1 MNIALSTD
9 MNLIFGVVHAE
20 DDIVFK
26 DDEESASS
34 QVDTDYLWVGME
46 WLPSKTARGRLTLSW
61 LDFEREKIQGSFE
74 MEDEDEDK
82 GGVLDH
88 RQDIQ
93 RLAIRNDYSMLYAG
107 KFLELGRQAEYN
119 KGKYRHK
126 SLIDRGELADI
137 IGTQREVKRD
147 IYLKPDGWSGGVY
160 LQAEWEVTPRFLVQP
175 SLRWDYQNYYLDSG
189 SEQQFS
195 PRLGLA
201 YELNEE
207 TRLRLSLGRF
217 HQPESIQELQ
227 VLDGVTRFF
236 PPQYPD
242 QVVAGLEWQRDKFR
256 FVGELYYKR
265 YDKQKGRFENMFN
278 PFVLLPEMEPDRV
291 GLLPSKA
298 LAQGL
303 DLDLRYEFLP
313 HMSGSFRYSYMDAD
327 DRINGRWIP
336 RRWSQQHTVN
346 AGIIWQKDTFSLS
359 LALTWHSG
367 WRSSQLP
374 PVVPEDRVIPIE
386 SVLNNVELSDYF
398 SLDVSARK
406 FWEIGR
412 TRLQIY
418 ADISN
423 LTDRSNAA
431 GIDYDVEEI
440 DGGFALIP
448 DHENLLKR
456 VPSVG
461 ITLSF

>member
-1 MNIALSTD
+1 MLCCWFLPNYGMVMACQYESLSD
-9 MNLIFGVVHAE
+9 PLVV
-20 DDIVFK
+20 
-26 DDEESASS
+26 
-34 QVDTDYLWVGME
+34 M
-46 WLPSKTARGRLTLSW
+46 
-61 LDFEREKIQGSFE
+61 
-74 MEDEDEDK
+74 
-82 GGVLDH
+82 
-88 RQDIQ
+88 
-93 RLAIRNDYSMLYAG
+93 
-107 KFLELGRQAEYN
+107 
-119 KGKYRHK
+119 
-126 SLIDRGELADI
+126 
-137 IGTQREVKRD
+137 
-147 IYLKPDGWSGGVY
+147 
-160 LQAEWEVTPRFLVQP
+160 
-175 SLRWDYQNYYLDSG
+175 
-189 SEQQFS
+189 FS
-195 PRLGLA
+195 
-201 YELNEE
+201 
-207 TRLRLSLGRF
+207 
-217 HQPESIQELQ
+217 
-227 VLDGVTRFF
+227 
-236 PPQYPD
+236 D

-327 DRINGRWIP
+327 DRINGKWIP

-346 AGIIWQKDTFSLS
+346 AGVIWQKDTYSLS

-367 WRSSQLP
+367 WRSTQLP
-374 PVVPEDRVIPIE
+374 PVVPEDTVIPVE
-386 SVLNNVELSDYF
+386 AVLNNVELDDYF
-398 SLDVSARK
+398 SLDISARK

-423 LTDRSNAA
+423 LTDHSNAA
-431 GIDYDVEEI
+431 GFDYDLEEI